1 MFMGDVGGANR
12 AITPAFDKGNACGDA
27 FEVGDACWSDD
38 GDIRFFFQ
46 HERNCRADVARLED
60 RGARRADDAEAFGRV
75 LCMWQG
81 MNQAAKARPTGVT
94 VVAILMGWGG
104 ILTIASI
111 FPPFAPPNVPRWIIA
126 VNVLLGIAM
135 VGVAWGLFALRTWAY
150 IVTMAI
156 QAVNGLFALIT
167 VIASPRVWP
176 AWLAIVMAVL
186 IIAYLLRPH
195 VRNAFG
201 VLRAV

>member
-1 MFMGDVGGANR
+1 MD
-12 AITPAFDKGNACGDA
+12 
-27 FEVGDACWSDD
+27 
-38 GDIRFFFQ
+38 
-46 HERNCRADVARLED
+46 
-60 RGARRADDAEAFGRV
+60 
-75 LCMWQG
+75 
-81 MNQAAKARPTGVT
+81 QAAKARPAGV
-94 VVAILMGWGG
+94 VAVAILMGWGG

-111 FPPFAPPNVPRWIIA
+111 FPPFAPADLPRWIIA
-126 VNVLLGIAM
+126 VDVLLGIAM
-135 VGVAWGLFALRTWAY
+135 IGVAWGLFALRTWAY

-167 VIASPRVWP
+167 VIAAPRTWP
-176 AWLAIVMAVL
+176 AWIAIAIAVL